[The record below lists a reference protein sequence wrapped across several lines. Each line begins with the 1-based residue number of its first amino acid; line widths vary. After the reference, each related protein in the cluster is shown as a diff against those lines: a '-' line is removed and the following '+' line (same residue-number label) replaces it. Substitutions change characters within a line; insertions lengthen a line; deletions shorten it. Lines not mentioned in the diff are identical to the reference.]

1 MNHQEFVFIPENPA
15 YDYIEEC
22 KEYAVMQP
30 LEYLVKEHRLITK
43 AVKVTETFRDEMKV
57 GTPIR
62 PRRYWWLIDFW
73 STYADIVHH
82 GKEEQW
88 LFPIILEHEPSSEF
102 GEMVDKLVEEH
113 MYLLAYIAELRR
125 FARPMFTDNRPAR
138 ERVIQCLDNYIDL
151 IQPHIK
157 LEDEELFP
165 MAKDLLSKAEMDEIA
180 KEFKAM
186 DTRTGTKVQSYYSDL
201 VDKLME
207 K

>member
-1 MNHQEFVFIPENPA
+1 
-15 YDYIEEC
+15 
-22 KEYAVMQP
+22 MQP
-30 LEYLVKEHRLITK
+30 LEYLVKEHRLIAK
-43 AVKVTETFRDEMKV
+43 AVKVTEAFRDEITS
-57 GTPIR
+57 GSPIR

-88 LFPIILEHEPSSEF
+88 LFPMILEHEPSSEF
-102 GEMVDKLVEEH
+102 GETIDKLVEEH

-125 FARPMFTDNRPAR
+125 FARPMFTGDRPAR
-138 ERVIQCLDNYIDL
+138 ERVIQCLDNYIEL

-165 MAKDLLSKAEMDEIA
+165 MTKDLLSEAEMDEIA

-201 VDKLME
+201 VDKLKE

>member
-1 MNHQEFVFIPENPA
+1 
-15 YDYIEEC
+15 
-22 KEYAVMQP
+22 MQP
-30 LEYLVKEHRLITK
+30 LELLAKEHRLITK
-43 AVKVTETFRDEMKV
+43 AVKVTESFRDEIKAKS
-57 GTPIR
+57 PIR
-62 PRRYWWLIDFW
+62 PQRYWWLVDFW

-88 LFPIILEHEPSSEF
+88 LFPMIMEHEPRSEF
-102 GEMVDKLVEEH
+102 GETIDKLVEEH
-113 MYLLAYIAELRR
+113 MHLLAYIAELRR
-125 FARPMFTDNRPAR
+125 FARPMFTGDPPAR
-138 ERVIQCLDNYIDL
+138 ERVIQCLDNYIEI
-151 IQPHIK
+151 IQPHMK

-165 MAKDLLSKAEMDEIA
+165 MAKDLLSKTTLDEIA